1 MIIRRL
7 SNLDL
12 NGACPPIA
20 RRRAEPS
27 LLAHIPVATY
37 AVSAGQPICAR
48 GWASISRDSQRR
60 PRVTTPATT
69 RTGDAF
75 DLNAFGADEPTEALV
90 IRKAMIPL
98 LMRALA

>member
-1 MIIRRL
+1 M
-7 SNLDL
+7 
-12 NGACPPIA
+12 
-20 RRRAEPS
+20 
-27 LLAHIPVATY
+27 
-37 AVSAGQPICAR
+37 
-48 GWASISRDSQRR
+48 
-60 PRVTTPATT
+60 TTPATT